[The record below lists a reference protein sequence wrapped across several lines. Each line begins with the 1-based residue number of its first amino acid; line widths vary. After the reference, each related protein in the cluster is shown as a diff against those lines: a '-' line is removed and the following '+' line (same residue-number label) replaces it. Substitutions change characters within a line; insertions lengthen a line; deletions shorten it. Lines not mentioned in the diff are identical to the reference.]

1 MKWEKINTDKKI
13 VEDDLI
19 NNVLLYNGCSKSV
32 LKDLE
37 NIKINLEFENN
48 KIKDFAD
55 IIENLKKTQ
64 ELILVIADYDSDGDT
79 SGAIMYRF
87 LKREGLNVDIVCLD
101 RLVGFGMFSGTIDA
115 IKEKYE
121 NVKCLVTTDNGS
133 KSSSVIDYAR
143 KVLGNELKVIITDHH
158 DKDMMIEKKA
168 DIFINPHYDTS
179 ITNERICGAFTVFVI
194 INQYYKIKGVK
205 KENALFLSEMLELA
219 SIATYTDVMPVFKEN
234 RTALKFLVSRVRQN
248 KIMNKGLNALF
259 SVIDLDYKNFTATD
273 IGFKIGPIL
282 NASGRLASSEVPTR
296 LLIEENYDVCL
307 ELANKCVNT
316 NKRRQQMTKNLLS
329 QVNIIENSNVNIV
342 KYENAHE
349 GLIGIIAGNV
359 LEKTNAPS
367 FAFTRVTNG
376 TYKGSGRSPK
386 NYNLIKGASRIF
398 KEHSEIVLAFGGHPG
413 AIGLTLKDSESVD
426 AFEKY
431 LNADFLENNKLVDEV
446 SKKYVDFPTNL
457 NIEEVFTK
465 LETLEPYG
473 EGLKEVVFR
482 IVGNV
487 SYPKIMAIRHMSFML
502 KTDLVAGSMK
512 MNWFNH
518 VEELSNF
525 IGKKEVF
532 FNLTKNIFRGK
543 VYFNGNVIEARNI

>member
-1 MKWEKINTDKKI
+1 MKWEKVNTDKKI
-13 VEDDLI
+13 VEDELI
-19 NNVLLYNGCSKSV
+19 NNVLLYNGCSKDV

-37 NIKINLEFENN
+37 NVKINLEFENS
-48 KIKDFAD
+48 KVQKFVD
-55 IIENLKKTQ
+55 IVEDLKKSQ
-64 ELILVIADYDSDGDT
+64 ELILVISDYDSDGDN

-87 LKREGLNVDIVCLD
+87 LKREGLNVNIVCLD
-101 RLVGFGMFSGTIDA
+101 RLVGFGMFSGTIDR
-115 IKEKYE
+115 IKEKYG

-143 KVLGNELKVIITDHH
+143 KELGSELKVIITDHH
-158 DKDMMIEKKA
+158 DKDMNIEEKA
-168 DIFINPHYDTS
+168 DIFLNPHYDNT
-179 ITNERICGAFTVFVI
+179 ITNEKICGAFTVFII
-194 INQYYKIKGVK
+194 INQYYKIKGLS
-205 KENALFLSEMLELA
+205 KENSLFLSEMLELA

-248 KIMNKGLNALF
+248 KIMNKGLKALI

-282 NASGRLASSEVPTR
+282 NASGRLTSSEVPTK
-296 LLIEENYDVCL
+296 LLIEEDYNVCL
-307 ELANKCVNT
+307 ELARECVRT
-316 NKRRQQMTKNLLS
+316 NKMRQSMTKDLLR
-329 QVNIIENSNVNIV
+329 QVNISDNNNVNII

-367 FAFTRVTNG
+367 FAFTKVENG

-398 KEHSEIVLAFGGHPG
+398 EEHSEIVVAFGGHPG
-413 AIGLTLKDSESVD
+413 AIGLTLKDSEAVD
-426 AFEKY
+426 LFEKY
-431 LNADFLENNKLVDEV
+431 LNADFIENNKSLEEV
-446 SKKYVDFPTNL
+446 SKKYIDFPTNL
-457 NIEEVFTK
+457 SLEEVFKK

-482 IVGNV
+482 IVGDV

-502 KTDLVAGSMK
+502 KNDLIRYGIK

-518 VEELSNF
+518 VENLSTF
-525 IGKKEVF
+525 SGRKEVF
-532 FNLTKNIFRGK
+532 FNLSKNVFRGK
-543 VYFNGNVIEARNI
+543 VYFNGNVIEARKI